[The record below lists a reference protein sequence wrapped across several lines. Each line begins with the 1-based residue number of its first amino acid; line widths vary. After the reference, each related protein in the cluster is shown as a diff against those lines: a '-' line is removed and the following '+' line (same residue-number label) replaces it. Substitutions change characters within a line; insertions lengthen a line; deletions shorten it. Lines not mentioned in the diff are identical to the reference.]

1 MLTHSQIAIFVQQT
15 HAQTPFW
22 HGNQLFH
29 SKIRQITEVKWV
41 AKSNSY
47 CC

>member
-22 HGNQLFH
+22 YATPMEINYFIQKYGRLQ
-29 SKIRQITEVKWV
+29 K
-41 AKSNSY
+41 
-47 CC
+47 